1 MQLKIAPSVLASNWL
16 KLEEEIERAEIAGA
30 DLLHLDVMDGSFVP
44 PISFGQDIVK
54 AIRKTTKLPLDVHL
68 MIDCPEKHIDSFI
81 DAGADYLSFHIEA
94 SKHAHRLVEQIKVR
108 GVKAG
113 IVLCPATPVSAI
125 EELLNFVDYVLV
137 MTINPGWGGQALI
150 PETVDKIRRIKA
162 LIPYS
167 RQVEIEVDGGITA
180 ETSKICRDAGAN
192 MLVSGS
198 YLFNSLDMKQGI
210 QSLKK

>member
-1 MQLKIAPSVLASNWL
+1 MQIKIAPSILAANWL
-16 KLEEEIERAEIAGA
+16 VLEEEIEKVTTSGA
-30 DLLHLDVMDGSFVP
+30 DVLHLDVMDGSFVP
-44 PISFGQDIVK
+44 PISFGQDMVK
-54 AIRKTTKLPLDVHL
+54 AIRKITKLPLDVHL
-68 MIDCPEKHIDSFI
+68 MIDSPEKHIDSFI

-137 MTINPGWGGQALI
+137 MTINPGWGGQVLI
-150 PETVDKIRRIKA
+150 PEMVDKVRKIKA
-162 LIPYS
+162 LIPPS
-167 RQVEIEVDGGITA
+167 RNVEIEVDGGINA
-180 ETSKICRDAGAN
+180 ETSKTCRDAGAN

-198 YLFNSLDMKQGI
+198 YLFNSPDISQAI
-210 QSLKK
+210 QSLKS